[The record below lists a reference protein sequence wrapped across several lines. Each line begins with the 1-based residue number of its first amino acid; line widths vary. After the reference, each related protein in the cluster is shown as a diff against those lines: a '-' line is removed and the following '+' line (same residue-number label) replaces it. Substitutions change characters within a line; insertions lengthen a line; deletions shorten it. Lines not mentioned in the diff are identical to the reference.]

1 MLIGS
6 TSPRMNSF
14 HKKTTMTQPLIAL
27 LFALAAALPLGSI
40 AQERPPLTDLQAL
53 RSAAADRKALVT
65 STLQLSEAEAKKFW
79 PLYEAYQRSREA
91 ADRQRVRALEGLIAT
106 DRPISDAYAR
116 NLATELLQ
124 ADEGELRAR
133 RTLHN
138 ALMRALPAKK
148 AAQYL
153 QLESKLRAIQSYD
166 VAGSVPL
173 IK

>member
-1 MLIGS
+1 VLIGS
-6 TSPRMNSF
+6 TPPRTNSC
-14 HKKTTMTQPLIAL
+14 HQKTAMARPLIAL
-27 LFALAAALPLGSI
+27 LFALAAVLPLGSM
-40 AQERPPLTDLQAL
+40 AQERAPLTDLQAL

-79 PLYEAYQRSREA
+79 PLYAAYQRSREA
-91 ADRQRVRALEGLIAT
+91 ADRQRVRALESLIAT
-106 DRPISDAYAR
+106 GTPISDAYAR
-116 NLATELLQ
+116 NLSTELLQ
-124 ADEGELRAR
+124 ADEAELRAR

-166 VAGSVPL
+166 IAGSVPL

>member
-1 MLIGS
+1 
-6 TSPRMNSF
+6 
-14 HKKTTMTQPLIAL
+14 MTQPLIAL
-27 LFALAAALPLGSI
+27 LFALAAALPLGST
-40 AQERPPLTDLQAL
+40 AQERAPLTDLQAL

-106 DRPISDAYAR
+106 DKPISDAYAR
-116 NLATELLQ
+116 NVSTELLQ